1 MVSTL
6 HYFYDPL
13 CGWCYG
19 AAPLVQAA
27 AEQVQVQAHGGGL
40 MAGAARKPVT
50 EALRAF
56 VVGHDQRIASV
67 SGQTFGPGYTDGL
80 LRDHGAVLD
89 SSPPITAILAADA
102 VGGGGSS
109 LQMLK
114 RLQQAHYVEG
124 RRIADDAVIASVA
137 AELGLDATAFGNAFD
152 RLRGPATEAHI
163 QHSRALMAR
172 LGARG
177 FPSFALE
184 QDGQFTLLD
193 AGPYLGQPERWSAR
207 LSGLLQIEGRHAGA

>member
-27 AEQVQVQAHGGGL
+27 AEQVRMQAHGGGL
-40 MAGAARKPVT
+40 MAGAARKAVT
-50 EALRAF
+50 AELRAF
-56 VVGHDQRIASV
+56 VVGHDQKIARL
-67 SGQTFGPGYTDGL
+67 SGQPFGPGYTDGL
-80 LRDHGAVLD
+80 LKDHGAVLD
-89 SSPPITAILAADA
+89 SSPPITAILATEA
-102 VGGGGSS
+102 VGGSG
-109 LQMLK
+109 LQMLE
-114 RLQQAHYVEG
+114 RLQQAHYVQG
-124 RRIADDAVIASVA
+124 RRIADEAVLRSVA
-137 AELGLDATAFGNAFD
+137 AELGLDAAAFGQAFD

-163 QHSRALMAR
+163 QHSRALMAQ

-184 QDGQFTLLD
+184 REGQFTLLD
-193 AGPYLGQPERWSAR
+193 AAPYLGQPARWSAW
-207 LSGLLQIEGRHAGA
+207 LSGMIKGA